1 MYKYTKSSELDF
13 AASWNPDKLE
23 LNKLEI
29 QISWNS
35 GKLEIQISWRSEKL
49 ENCGISAGKNIVV
62 YASVVGRFATKKLL
76 SLYLFRKIFFCSQN
90 HHNELGKTTNRNFV
104 VRGPQAAIPAA
115 RKGLTSWKK

>member
-35 GKLEIQISWRSEKL
+35 GKLEIQ
-49 ENCGISAGKNIVV
+49 
-62 YASVVGRFATKKLL
+62 
-76 SLYLFRKIFFCSQN
+76 KIQSQ
-90 HHNELGKTTNRNFV
+90 K
-104 VRGPQAAIPAA
+104 
-115 RKGLTSWKK
+115 SWKIVASQRAKT